1 MSAWVA
7 SSLRSHREAFPTTA
21 TRLQY
26 WRLTRSAGERCA
38 RCERCPSSK
47 CVASAASIVSEP
59 NVCLQERAH
68 WPLRVSRVSR
78 RVSYSVRKPSST
90 SVSSANAVK
99 SQCMDN
105 IYQCFASSRAT
116 QGVDNEW
123 STKRVALFA
132 RLVCAPCWCTLL
144 MRLANAPCLQRFI
157 CAPCLQRFICAPCLR
172 ALFARLVCSALFAA
186 LYLRALFA
194 RFICALYLR
203 ALFARL
209 VCAPCLRALY

>member
-1 MSAWVA
+1 MQSTANCPALCSGGLPGLPGLPVSAWVA

-59 NVCLQERAH
+59 NVCLQERVH
-68 WPLRVSRVSR
+68 WPLRVLRVSR

-90 SVSSANAVK
+90 SVSSATAVK

-132 RLVCAPCWCTLL
+132 RLD
-144 MRLANAPCLQRFI
+144 
-157 CAPCLQRFICAPCLR
+157 CAPCLRTLFARFICAPCLR
-172 ALFARLVCSALFAA
+172 ALIARLV
-186 LYLRALFA
+186 
-194 RFICALYLR
+194 CALYLR

-209 VCAPCLRALY
+209 VCAPCLRALFARFICALCTRLN